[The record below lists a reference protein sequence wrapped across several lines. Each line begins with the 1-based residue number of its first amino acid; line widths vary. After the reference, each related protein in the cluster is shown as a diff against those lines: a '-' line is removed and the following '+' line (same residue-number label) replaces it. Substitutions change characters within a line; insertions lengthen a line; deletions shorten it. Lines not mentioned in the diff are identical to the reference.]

1 MNWLLVMIGGSIGAA
16 CRYGTD
22 RLATNY
28 LGSSLTGTFSVNI
41 IGSLA
46 LGFLVGCAL
55 SKSDW
60 NHNYSLLLGVGLC
73 GSFTTFSAVSVSGM
87 QLISD
92 GNYGKA
98 ATYLTFSVV
107 AGLLAAFLGIWIA
120 KQTI

>member
-41 IGSLA
+41 IGSLL

-60 NHNYSLLLGVGLC
+60 NHNYSLLLGVGVC

-98 ATYLTFSVV
+98 LSYLTLSVI
-107 AGLLAAFLGIWIA
+107 AGLLAALLGIWIA

>member
-1 MNWLLVMIGGSIGAA
+1 MIGGSIGAA

-55 SKSDW
+55 SKSGW
-60 NHNYSLLLGVGLC
+60 NHNYSLLLGVGFC
-73 GSFTTFSAVSVSGM
+73 GSFTTFLAVSVSGM

>member
-1 MNWLLVMIGGSIGAA
+1 MNWLLVMIGGSLGAA

-22 RLATNY
+22 RLANNY

-46 LGFLVGCAL
+46 LGFLVGYAL
-55 SKSDW
+55 GKSNW
-60 NHNYSLLLGVGLC
+60 NQDYSLLLGVGFC
-73 GSFTTFSAVSVSGM
+73 GSFATFSTVTVSSI

-92 GNYGKA
+92 GSYGKA
-98 ATYLTFSVV
+98 VTYLTFSVV
-107 AGLLAAFLGIWIA
+107 VGLLAAFLGIWIA

>member
-1 MNWLLVMIGGSIGAA
+1 MIGGSIGAA
-16 CRYGTD
+16 GRYGTD

-46 LGFLVGCAL
+46 LGFLVGCAF

-60 NHNYSLLLGVGLC
+60 NPNYSLLLGVGFC
-73 GSFTTFSAVSVSGM
+73 GSFTTFSAVSVSGI

-98 ATYLTFSVV
+98 ITYLTFSVV
-107 AGLLAAFLGIWIA
+107 AGLLAALLGLWIA